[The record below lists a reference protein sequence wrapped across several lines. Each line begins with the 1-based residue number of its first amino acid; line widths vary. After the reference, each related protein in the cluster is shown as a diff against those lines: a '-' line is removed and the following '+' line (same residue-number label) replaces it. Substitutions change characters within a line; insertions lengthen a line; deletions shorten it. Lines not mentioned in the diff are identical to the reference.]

1 MSKKN
6 RATADGWQILQDTLF
21 TNPALKRKVLN
32 RMKEI
37 KKKFEE
43 DRRKFAANK
52 TKQE

>member
-6 RATADGWQILQDTLF
+6 KGTADGWQILQDTLLA
-21 TNPALKRKVLN
+21 NPTLKRKVLN

-37 KKKFEE
+37 KKKFED
-43 DRRKFAANK
+43 DRRKFAASK